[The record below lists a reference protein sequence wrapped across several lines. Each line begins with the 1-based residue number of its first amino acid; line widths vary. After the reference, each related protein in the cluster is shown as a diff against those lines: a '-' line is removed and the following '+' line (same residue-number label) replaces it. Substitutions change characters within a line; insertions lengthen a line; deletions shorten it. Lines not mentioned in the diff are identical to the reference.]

1 MQEFELT
8 SAQIDKL
15 SKNGYLVVADN
26 CFVEVYNDNLVLNQ
40 FGTMHFLDNLTLRFC
55 SQGNCIG
62 NKVEY
67 IQKLLFKNLFLKD
80 YPIMCIYCNLDE
92 FEFRVLFSS
101 KSEGYIYVCSYDV
114 AIKNTNAICEKPIK
128 IKETE
133 EFIGLYKRLGKSLY
147 YFRWFNE

>member
-67 IQKLLFKNLFLKD
+67 IQKLLFKNLLI
-80 YPIMCIYCNLDE
+80 PNL
-92 FEFRVLFSS
+92 
-101 KSEGYIYVCSYDV
+101 VCLLS
-114 AIKNTNAICEKPIK
+114 
-128 IKETE
+128 
-133 EFIGLYKRLGKSLY
+133 
-147 YFRWFNE
+147 